1 MKLTSDDVQYCY
13 KPSFKSY
20 RKTSSSRDARKM
32 YGDIIPGDTTHQDVV
47 LLYHNYFKTAHRSLP
62 REKDKGKYE
71 VWEMISTI
79 IWVCTMIIQFV
90 NPSYTFRKAL
100 KETKMISFRKL
111 KQI

>member
-1 MKLTSDDVQYCY
+1 MMYYFVTKL
-13 KPSFKSY
+13 SFKSY

-32 YGDIIPGDTTHQDVV
+32 YGDITPGDTTHQDVV

-79 IWVCTMIIQFV
+79 IWVR
-90 NPSYTFRKAL
+90 SYNDY
-100 KETKMISFRKL
+100 SVC
-111 KQI
+111 